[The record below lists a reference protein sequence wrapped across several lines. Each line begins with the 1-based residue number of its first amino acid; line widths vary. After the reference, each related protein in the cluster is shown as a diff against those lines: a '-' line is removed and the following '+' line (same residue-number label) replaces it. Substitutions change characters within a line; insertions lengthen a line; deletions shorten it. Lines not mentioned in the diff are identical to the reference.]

1 MGTRGTVTRT
11 RLVDGA
17 REQLEAHGYAGT
29 DLDQV
34 LAASG
39 APRGSLYFH
48 FPGGKDELVA
58 AALEA
63 AGAETGARI
72 RELSEEAPDAV
83 ALVQG
88 MIDLFAA
95 RMEESGFAGGCPLAA
110 TALDVSATNELVHT
124 VCRRVYS
131 SWQATLANRLVAEG
145 RGAEDADADAWS
157 ALSLVE
163 GALLLSRA
171 TRSRSPL
178 DRARGSVSRLLGRGR
193 PVPPRQGRR

>member
-11 RLVDGA
+11 RLVDRA
-17 REQLEAHGYAGT
+17 RELLEAHGYAGT
-29 DLDQV
+29 GLEQV

-58 AALEA
+58 AALES
-63 AGAETGARI
+63 AGAEIGTRI
-72 RELSEEAPDAV
+72 RELSEEAPDAA
-83 ALVQG
+83 ALVRG
-88 MIDLFAA
+88 VVDLFTA
-95 RMEESGFAGGCPLAA
+95 RMEGSAFTRGCPLAA
-110 TALDVSATNELVHT
+110 TALDVSATNDLVHT

-131 SWQATLANRLVAEG
+131 SWQAMLAQRLVAEG
-145 RGAEDADADAWS
+145 RGAEEADADAWS

-171 TRSRSPL
+171 TRDRRPL
-178 DRARGSVSRLLGRGR
+178 DRARGTASRLFGGE
-193 PVPPRQGRR
+193 